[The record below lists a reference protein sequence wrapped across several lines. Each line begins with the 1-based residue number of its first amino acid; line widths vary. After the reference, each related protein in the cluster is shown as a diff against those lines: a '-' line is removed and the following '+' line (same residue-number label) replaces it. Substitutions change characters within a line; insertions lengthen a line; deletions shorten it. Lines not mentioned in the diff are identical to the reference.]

1 MAALVPYAFEGRTLR
16 SLQLGAEPWFI
27 AGDAAAFLGRATAKD
42 MIRSLDNDEK
52 GRHSVPTLGGDQ
64 EVSIISEPGLYR
76 AISQRRATS
85 AVPAETREFISR
97 FQRWVFH
104 EVLPSIR
111 RTGSYTVVPAVTDA
125 YPEIPAADSRIQ
137 MVAECRRIHGARAA
151 RNLWVRLGMPGVD
164 DEPSQPPLRLALF
177 GDARDVWCERIVEA
191 LTTAG
196 EGLTDRKLMMR
207 AAVSSIEF
215 STVISR
221 LEKEGLAQ
229 SFWIRGQGFYRAPDG
244 PGY

>member
-16 SLQLGAEPWFI
+16 SLLLGDDPWFI
-27 AGDAAAFLGRATAKD
+27 AGDVAAFLGHRDAADLK
-42 MIRSLDNDEK
+42 RSLDDDEK
-52 GRHSVPTLGGDQ
+52 GTHSVRTPGGQQ

-85 AVPAETREFISR
+85 AIPVETREFISR

-111 RTGSYTVVPAVTDA
+111 RTGSYTVPAVSDA

-151 RNLWVRLGMPGVD
+151 RKLWVRLGMPGVD
-164 DEPSQPPLRLALF
+164 DEPTQPQLRLALF
-177 GDARDVWCERIVEA
+177 GDPRDLWSERIVEA
-191 LTTAG
+191 LTAAR
-196 EGLTDRKLMMR
+196 EGLGDRKLMVR
-207 AAVSSIEF
+207 AAVSSVEF
-215 STVISR
+215 SSVVGR
-221 LEKEGLAQ
+221 LEQEGLIQ
-229 SFWIRGQGFYRAPDG
+229 SFWIRGQRFYRAPDR
-244 PGY
+244 PDA

>member
-16 SLQLGAEPWFI
+16 SLLLGDDPWFI
-27 AGDAAAFLGRATAKD
+27 AGDAAAFLGYAEAKD
-42 MIRSLDNDEK
+42 LTRSLDDDEK
-52 GRHSVPTLGGDQ
+52 GRHRVPTLGGEQ

-85 AVPAETREFISR
+85 AIPAETREFISR

-111 RTGSYTVVPAVTDA
+111 RTGSYAVPTVSDA

-151 RNLWVRLGMPGVD
+151 RKLWVRLGMPGVED
-164 DEPSQPPLRLALF
+164 DATPPPVRLVLF

-191 LTTAG
+191 LTTVR
-196 EGLTDRKLMMR
+196 EGLTDRKLMVR
-207 AAVSSIEF
+207 AAVSSGEF
-215 STVISR
+215 PLVIGR
-221 LEKEGLAQ
+221 LEEEGLVQ
-229 SFWIRGQGFYRAPDG
+229 SFRIHGQRFYRAPDC
-244 PGY
+244 